1 MKAIVTVVS
10 KDAVG
15 IIAYVS
21 ALLAERNINIMDMSQ
36 TLMQEYFTMIMLV
49 DIPVESTD
57 FDELRQFLKAK
68 GEEKNLVI
76 RIQREDIFNAMHR
89 I

>member
-1 MKAIVTVVS
+1 MKAIVTVMA

-21 ALLAERNINIMDMSQ
+21 GLLAEKSINIMDMSQ

-49 DIPVESTD
+49 EIPAERTD
-57 FDELRQFLKAK
+57 FDELRQFLKEK
-68 GEEKNLVI
+68 GEERNLVV

-89 I
+89 V